1 MKEVAGGVL
10 GTGSGH
16 DDNGLRRFGDMA
28 KVVDVAMGK
37 WGVKLEVQMG
47 V

>member
-10 GTGSGH
+10 GTSSGH
-16 DDNGLRRFGDMA
+16 DDSELRRFGDMT
-28 KVVDVAMGK
+28 KVVNVAMGK
-37 WGVKLEVQMG
+37 WGVKLEVRMG